1 MVKKLKGN
9 ADFLAQTKPG
19 YIHENVYEKEEY
31 LPNVIKVINFQ
42 NKRTDPPKKILKKL
56 VKPLPDYRI

>member
-9 ADFLAQTKPG
+9 SDFLAQTKPG
-19 YIHENVYEKEEY
+19 FIHENVYEKEEY
-31 LPNVIKVINFQ
+31 LPNVIRVINFPS
-42 NKRTDPPKKILKKL
+42 KTPPKKVLKKL